1 MKSASPITHL
11 ASRANSSAFTLI
23 ELILVMAILTIAVS
37 ITAPTLGH
45 FFSGRAL
52 DSEARRLLA
61 LTHNGQSRAVS
72 EGFPIELWVDA
83 RERTYGLEAEF
94 SSGTGGNDRDTKAED
109 FTLDRDVK
117 IETPNLTMAKPAAMR
132 SSTAPISTASVPPVV
147 SRHPNLPTIRFLPD
161 GSISQG
167 SPQSLRLIDREGA
180 SLWLVLSRNKMHY
193 EIRNQNE

>member
-72 EGFPIELWVDA
+72 EGFPMELWVDA

-94 SSGTGGNDRDTKAED
+94 STGTGGNDRDTKAED

-117 IETPNLTMAKPAAMR
+117 IEIPNPAMPKTVPTRA
-132 SSTAPISTASVPPVV
+132 SGAP
-147 SRHPNLPTIRFLPD
+147 
-161 GSISQG
+161 
-167 SPQSLRLIDREGA
+167 
-180 SLWLVLSRNKMHY
+180 
-193 EIRNQNE
+193 

>member
-1 MKSASPITHL
+1 MEASQAS
-11 ASRANSSAFTLI
+11 ASRARSSAFTLI
-23 ELILVMAILTIAVS
+23 ELILVMAILTVAVS
-37 ITAPTLGH
+37 ITAPTLGR

-94 SSGTGGNDRDTKAED
+94 STGTRGNDRDTKAED

-117 IETPNLTMAKPAAMR
+117 IEPPNLTIAKPVAMR
-132 SSTAPISTASVPPVV
+132 SSGAPISTASVPPVV
-147 SRHPNLPTIRFLPD
+147 RRHPNLPTIRFLPD

-193 EIRNQNE
+193 EIRNQND